1 MFPIQY
7 NNKKEEFYEIIWF
20 HTSLHQKREEAE
32 IATNKTC
39 VIWQLLYVII
49 DCMQILL
56 LILPFI
62 SLTSRVTHM
71 KLMYMKSSDKK
82 VYYLISQ
89 ILSKYFIAYS
99 FSLFLECFSQETA
112 DHEGR
117 KTCIHRSLRALFVYQ
132 NEIRILCCMK

>member
-1 MFPIQY
+1 MNIKRFKFRFVRKKWFIMFPIQY

-82 VYYLISQ
+82 SLLFN
-89 ILSKYFIAYS
+89 LSNIVKIFY
-99 FSLFLECFSQETA
+99 SLFLFFVFGMFFIGNRRSW
-112 DHEGR
+112 R
-117 KTCIHRSLRALFVYQ
+117 KKNVYS
-132 NEIRILCCMK
+132 